1 MAKVAVLGTGRVG
14 RALAEKMAGLGH
26 NVVVGTRD
34 PDALLARTEP
44 DDRGSPPF
52 GEWLGANE
60 GVSVATFADA
70 SAASDVIFNAIAGTA
85 TLAAL
90 GAAGAQNLAGKVLI
104 DIANPLDFSKGMPP
118 GLFTPSDDSLAEQI
132 QRSFPDAKVVKTLN
146 TVTAAVMVDPGAVA
160 GGDHDMFM
168 AGDDAAAKAEVE
180 TILKEWLGW
189 RSVLDLGPLSAARGM
204 EMYLPLWVGMMMS
217 RGNPLFNVKIVT

>member
-14 RALAEKMAGLGH
+14 RGLAAKMASLGH
-26 NVVVGTRD
+26 DVVVGTRD

-44 DDRGSPPF
+44 GDRGTPPF
-52 GEWLGANE
+52 NVWLGANE

-70 SAASDVIFNAIAGTA
+70 AASGDPIFNATAGA
-85 TLAAL
+85 ASLAAL

-118 GLFTPSDDSLAEQI
+118 SLFTSSDDSLAEQI
-132 QRSFPDAKVVKTLN
+132 QRAFPDAKVVKTLN
-146 TVTAAVMVDPGAVA
+146 TVTAAVMVDPGAVG

-168 AGDDAAAKAEVE
+168 AGDDAPAKTE
-180 TILKEWLGW
+180 TEKILKAWFGW
-189 RSVLDLGPLSAARGM
+189 RSVVDLGPLSAARGM
-204 EMYLPLWVGMMMS
+204 EMYLPLWVAMMMS